1 VGDTALPRPWSRHS
15 LKKEVTNNAESKK
28 DIGALNSSQAK
39 VSDGQDFSDP
49 KLQEF
54 LHVMQPRSKSKI
66 WENDINGINSFS
78 SNSYGL
84 PLKKMLSLY

>member
-1 VGDTALPRPWSRHS
+1 MALPRPWSRHS
-15 LKKEVTNNAESKK
+15 LKKEVVNNAQSKK

-39 VSDGQDFSDP
+39 TSDSKDLSDP

-66 WENDINGINSFS
+66 WENDINGIYSVLQCYF
-78 SNSYGL
+78 YIDFH
-84 PLKKMLSLY
+84 SLF